1 YPTEVHHRLR
11 HRPVGTE
18 LHEAGAGGGVCLSR
32 RTPPPCTRSSSARRC
47 SPSRTSAATPTRRC
61 GHGSTLSV
69 VSGTSARSSWTS
81 STRSRR
87 SKPMPK
93 YEIEHM
99 EHGGWVVDAPSI
111 LDAVMQEV
119 DVQEKA
125 VLERV
130 TV

>member
-1 YPTEVHHRLR
+1 
-11 HRPVGTE
+11 E

-32 RTPPPCTRSSSARRC
+32 RTPPPCTRCSSARRC
-47 SPSRTSAATPTRRC
+47 SPSGTSAATPTRRC

-99 EHGGWVVDAPSI
+99 EHGGWVVEAPSI
-111 LDAVMQEV
+111 LDAVMQTV
-119 DVQEKA
+119 DENEEA
-125 VLERV
+125 VMERV
-130 TV
+130 NVKSTGVDICIYD